1 MSDSSL
7 FSHLLE
13 LRKRLLRALAAIV
26 LVFIGLAPF
35 AQALYT
41 LLAEPLLRHLPAG
54 ASMIA
59 TDVAAPFF
67 TPFKLTL
74 VLAFGLAVPIWLWQL
89 WAFIA
94 PGLYQREKRLIAPL
108 LAGSTLLFYAGVAF
122 AYFVVLPVVLG
133 FFTAMAPEGVQV
145 ATDISRY
152 LDFVLAIFVAFG
164 IAFEVPILIILLCWS
179 GVTSVAALRQ
189 QRPYVIV
196 AAFVIG
202 MVLTPPDVISQT
214 LLAVPMCLLFELG
227 LVVASL
233 YNRTEKDPESAEQQN

>member
-1 MSDSSL
+1 MSDASL

-13 LRKRLLRALAAIV
+13 LRKRLLRAVAAIV
-26 LVFIGLAPF
+26 LVFVALAPF
-35 AQALYT
+35 AQELYT
-41 LLAEPLLRHLPAG
+41 LLADPLLRNLPVG

-74 VLAFGLAVPIWLWQL
+74 VLAFVLAVPIWLWQL

-94 PGLYQREKRLIAPL
+94 PGLYQREKRLMAPL
-108 LAGSTLLFYAGVAF
+108 LVGSTLLFYAGVAF

-179 GVTSVAALRQ
+179 GLTSVPALRQ
-189 QRPYVIV
+189 KRPYVIV

-202 MVLTPPDVISQT
+202 MMLTPPDVISQT

-227 LVVASL
+227 LMVASL
-233 YNRTEKDPESAEQQN
+233 YTRTDADSESHEQQN

>member
-1 MSDSSL
+1 MSDTSL

-13 LRKRLLRALAAIV
+13 LRKRLLRAVAAIV
-26 LVFIGLAPF
+26 LVFVALAPF
-35 AQALYT
+35 AQELYT
-41 LLAEPLLRHLPAG
+41 LLADPLLRNLPAG

-74 VLAFGLAVPIWLWQL
+74 VLAFMLAVPLWLWQL

-94 PGLYQREKRLIAPL
+94 PGLYQREKRLMAPL
-108 LAGSTLLFYAGVAF
+108 LVGSTLLFYAGVAF

-179 GVTSVAALRQ
+179 GLTSVSALRQ
-189 QRPYVIV
+189 KRPYVIV

-202 MVLTPPDVISQT
+202 MMLTPPDVISQT

-233 YNRTEKDPESAEQQN
+233 YTRTDADSGSHEQQN